1 MTARGS
7 ETASGGTVSLS
18 RRRLLIVFFGILLG
32 ATLSGLDGA
41 IVATAAPTILGELGS
56 VSLLPWLTTSY
67 LLAQV
72 TTMAIYGKLGDI
84 YGRRRVFVVAVTT
97 FMVGSMLCGLA
108 QSMPMLIG
116 TRVIQGVGAGG
127 ITALAMALIADVM
140 PADRLGR
147 YLGYTGVVFAVTAV
161 LGPWAGG
168 FFTDNF
174 SWRWAFFVNIP
185 SGLVCLATLILVPKS
200 TNRVNHRIDVIGA
213 ALIAGAVASLLLA
226 IGGTGGEVRL
236 VSVRTFGL
244 ASLAVALV
252 LCFVAHERRAKE
264 PILALRVIAGRV
276 RALSLSANLIAGMA
290 FGSAIVYPP
299 LFFEAVRGISAT
311 QAGLLLAPFAVT
323 SGLFTIVAG
332 QITDRRGG
340 HTVVPLIGIVV
351 SGIGMALL
359 STISSSTSVA
369 FVVGSA
375 MLVGLGIGFVM
386 QTLLYVI
393 QRFSEPADIGM
404 ATSTIMLARL
414 LGNSLGVAIVGTVF
428 TNSLLAGV
436 EKRLPDF
443 PVESLQGAPHEIA
456 LLADGV
462 RESIQ
467 AAFADAL
474 ANGFFTMVPAMIVG
488 AIVIGS
494 IPAKRVRDRLR
505 TTPVEI
511 PLTDSTPH
519 AL

>member
-1 MTARGS
+1 VTATKS
-7 ETASGGTVSLS
+7 ASATGVTVHLS
-18 RRRLLIVFFGILLG
+18 RRRLLVVFFGILLG

-72 TTMAIYGKLGDI
+72 TTMAVYGKLGDI
-84 YGRRRVFVVAVTT
+84 YGRRRVFVIAVST
-97 FMVGSMLCGLA
+97 FMVGSMMCGLA

-116 TRVIQGVGAGG
+116 TRVIQGIGAGG

-140 PADRLGR
+140 PADKLGR
-147 YLGYTGVVFAVTAV
+147 YLGYTGVVFAVTAI

-174 SWRWAFFVNIP
+174 TWRWAFFVNIP
-185 SGLVCLATLILVPKS
+185 SGIVCLATLIFVPKS
-200 TNRVNHRIDVIGA
+200 TNRVNHRVDVVGA

-226 IGGTGGEVRL
+226 IGGTGGRVHL
-236 VSVRTFGL
+236 VSVRTLGL
-244 ASLAVALV
+244 AALSVSLV
-252 LCFVAHERRAKE
+252 LLFVLHERRATE

-276 RALSLSANLIAGMA
+276 KALALSANLISGLA

-323 SGLFTIVAG
+323 SGMCTILAG

-340 HTVVPLIGIVV
+340 HVLVPFVGMVV
-351 SGIGMALL
+351 SGIGMVML
-359 STISSSTSVA
+359 STIDASTPAA

-375 MLVGLGIGFVM
+375 MLVGMGIGFVM
-386 QTLLYVI
+386 QTMLYVI
-393 QRFSEPADIGM
+393 QRFTQPADIGM

-428 TNSLLAGV
+428 TNSLLSTV
-436 EKRLPDF
+436 QSQLPDF
-443 PVESLQGAPHEIA
+443 PVNSIQGAPHEIA
-456 LLADGV
+456 ALSDGV
-462 RESIQ
+462 REQIQ
-467 AAFADAL
+467 AAFANAL
-474 ANGFFTMVPAMIVG
+474 SNGFRAMVPVMAIG
-488 AIVIGS
+488 AIVIAF

-505 TTPVEI
+505 TVPKEI
-511 PLTDSTPH
+511 PLGESTAH
-519 AL
+519 AM